1 VWLQEDFVALRKR
14 LELKSLEPV
23 RTHSLTHPSG
33 MPLACCNVLTIRC
46 ALLQEDLAVADTS
59 IEKPRSQE
67 EGPCKRIAG

>member
-1 VWLQEDFVALRKR
+1 MQLRKR

-23 RTHSLTHPSG
+23 RTHSLTHPGG
-33 MPLACCNVLTIRC
+33 MSLARCSVLTIIRC
-46 ALLQEDLAVADTS
+46 ALLQEDNAVADTS